1 MDHQV
6 TPEEAV
12 PNTIAVDIN
21 SKYYLAGHWGTLSSQ
36 SVKIPGLGRSPLLV
50 FSLTLGNSDPAVT

>member
-1 MDHQV
+1 MTQFYNLLVHLSWNVLSLISRSMDHQV

-21 SKYYLAGHWGTLSSQ
+21 SKYYLAGH
-36 SVKIPGLGRSPLLV
+36 
-50 FSLTLGNSDPAVT
+50 